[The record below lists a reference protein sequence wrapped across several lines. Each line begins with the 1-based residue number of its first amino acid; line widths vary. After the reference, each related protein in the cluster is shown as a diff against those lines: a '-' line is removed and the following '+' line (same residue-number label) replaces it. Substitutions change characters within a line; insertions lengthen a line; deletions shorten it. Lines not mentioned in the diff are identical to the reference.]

1 MDTNQPATPGEN
13 TFGVNRRDFLR
24 SAAVAGAGLMLVP
37 TLLAQDQ
44 TSAIVLYFLLYSI
57 FNKIYKTYL

>member
-1 MDTNQPATPGEN
+1 MCKK
-13 TFGVNRRDFLR
+13 VNPTRMLTVVKEGSNCCESSVMFLK
-24 SAAVAGAGLMLVP
+24 SFAEA
-37 TLLAQDQ
+37 LAQDQ